1 MSPTKDQPLR
11 GYRQDLANQNECV
24 VVTSLVKLSTA
35 YLGERVGW
43 PGTTRSVGNK
53 ILQHQD
59 MKDAGMIEMLYSSEN
74 ARQVRTKGVMAIK
87 PNSILCSERQRWRR
101 DGRKRHA
108 ATECVSV
115 MHNKRSDGS
124 VSEKD
129 NRTGHAVVC
138 FGETRTVH
146 RSNAEGTC
154 RV

>member
-1 MSPTKDQPLR
+1 MR

-24 VVTSLVKLSTA
+24 VVTSLAKLSTA

-43 PGTTRSVGNK
+43 PGTTTLAGNT

-59 MKDAGMIEMLYSSEN
+59 MKAAIMIVMLYSSEN
-74 ARQVRTKGVMAIK
+74 ARQVRTRGVMAIK

-129 NRTGHAVVC
+129 NRTGHAVMC